1 MGCVSVCDCQ
11 IFDDEIRAR
20 WKAEALAA
28 PGRDVTESM
37 AEWCMEELKYK
48 ATRFGG
54 MPGGAIKVYNGD
66 VVKSDTAVPHSI
78 KAKLQAAV
86 KPLEDV
92 PSWEK
97 DWHPGSDEKVL
108 DLVHPS
114 LFPVV
119 YGRTRA
125 LGKGRGFAM
134 LENCIARSG
143 EGDVLKEQQEVS
155 DGRYSANYQW
165 LPCEVDIS
173 GDDGRAR

>member
-11 IFDDEIRAR
+11 IFDDVIRAR

-66 VVKSDTAVPHSI
+66 VVKSDTAVPRSI

-125 LGKGRGFAM
+125 LGKGRGFAT
-134 LENCIARSG
+134 LENCITRSG
-143 EGDVLKEQQEVS
+143 EGDVLKEQKDVS
-155 DGRYSANYQW
+155 DSRYSANYQW

-173 GDDGRAR
+173 RDDGRAR